1 MYKKPEGVFQQNINP
16 TYKTQQNN
24 FNNPK
29 GPRLI
34 EVEAVEPKE
43 DGTGH
48 LLARDRADGQRLKV
62 VISREGM
69 EKGLQAR
76 IRKQNE
82 ASAKGEKFE
91 LPPFDG
97 FMINKRFEDV
107 FQSGH
112 FDFILSNAKQV
123 NFERKD
129 GNSTATI
136 ECDWIR
142 DISVLD
148 PENPKV
154 FNAVITAK
162 PQAFNPWRATL
173 PESVTAYK
181 LSKRTDNPRFK
192 NKLDSIVYPFHL
204 DENNE
209 FYPDWINLVEK
220 VDDTYAKQ
228 IKSREIWDKYKA
240 EKEKSTRPIPQP
252 DVEFPIPLKIYCEAV
267 KLEKTGEL
275 NENGEEKRQPVLC
288 EIFEAFSAQ
297 PRKVNEENKVVEYE
311 KPYDSAYLSAQLAEW
326 YSYTVEQYSDEKEKF
341 KIDADGN
348 AESVPEDVFLQIVV
362 GLDFAIVS
370 KDSSKAEDFIVHPE
384 TILYPDPNKKLPLSN
399 RMLTRM
405 AYTKTKP
412 AGDAEPNRYYL
423 GGYTAICG
431 IMEIK
436 NNFADK
442 SNTRII
448 KTNAPRRVTLPWSG
462 MMGLTHFI
470 PCNYKSE
477 VYGDFT
483 GMHIKVPDSLL
494 TEEQI
499 QSRENYAN
507 RQNEQNNY
515 QEDHH
520 DESTPFDDDNGG
532 WDDAGI

>member
-82 ASAKGEKFE
+82 ASAKNEKFE

-97 FMINKRFEDV
+97 FMINKRFEDI

-112 FDFILSNAKQV
+112 FDFIISNAKQA

-129 GNSTATI
+129 GNSTAII

-228 IKSREIWDKYKA
+228 IKSREI
-240 EKEKSTRPIPQP
+240 
-252 DVEFPIPLKIYCEAV
+252 
-267 KLEKTGEL
+267 
-275 NENGEEKRQPVLC
+275 
-288 EIFEAFSAQ
+288 
-297 PRKVNEENKVVEYE
+297 
-311 KPYDSAYLSAQLAEW
+311 
-326 YSYTVEQYSDEKEKF
+326 
-341 KIDADGN
+341 
-348 AESVPEDVFLQIVV
+348 
-362 GLDFAIVS
+362 
-370 KDSSKAEDFIVHPE
+370 
-384 TILYPDPNKKLPLSN
+384 
-399 RMLTRM
+399 
-405 AYTKTKP
+405 
-412 AGDAEPNRYYL
+412 
-423 GGYTAICG
+423 
-431 IMEIK
+431 
-436 NNFADK
+436 
-442 SNTRII
+442 
-448 KTNAPRRVTLPWSG
+448 
-462 MMGLTHFI
+462 
-470 PCNYKSE
+470 
-477 VYGDFT
+477 
-483 GMHIKVPDSLL
+483 
-494 TEEQI
+494 
-499 QSRENYAN
+499 
-507 RQNEQNNY
+507 
-515 QEDHH
+515 
-520 DESTPFDDDNGG
+520 
-532 WDDAGI
+532 